1 MSGDEPYAEHDGALL
16 LLLILAGLVTV
27 VWLTV
32 RVITGLV
39 RARRNGTALLGPATV
54 LAWDATV
61 GMYTWGLLH
70 LFLLD
75 GHAQSRACEEV
86 VEGRITGYEPT
97 FVPLHFGCRTSDGRV
112 VEAVIPSYL
121 NPATVLLGIC
131 ALVLTWLVIA
141 HHKKG
146 THT

>member
-32 RVITGLV
+32 RAITGLV

-61 GMYTWGLLH
+61 GMYTWGAAPPVPPRRPRPVPGL
-70 LFLLD
+70 
-75 GHAQSRACEEV
+75 RA
-86 VEGRITGYEPT
+86 GRRGQGSPATN
-97 FVPLHFGCRTSDGRV
+97 R
-112 VEAVIPSYL
+112 PSYHCTSAAG
-121 NPATVLLGIC
+121 PVTDGWSRRSSRPTSTRRPYC
-131 ALVLTWLVIA
+131 SESALSS
-141 HHKKG
+141 
-146 THT
+146 